1 MKFSKII
8 GALIS
13 VVQFASALGIVIGMH
28 SMLGVFSTAMSGGE
42 QSIEIQFTD
51 PVIVPFNL
59 APRNGGLVDTVL
71 EVRIAMIV
79 DGVEVTYDSALVS
92 IPAGSSVP
100 VDLELSVPLEDA
112 EEYFQEGTELQWETD
127 ISVTSLF
134 DLISFSNHM
143 VMKAGAE

>member
-1 MKFSKII
+1 MKFSKMI
-8 GALIS
+8 GALIA
-13 VVQFASALGIVIGMH
+13 VVQLASTLGLVIGMH

-42 QSIEIQFTD
+42 QGIEIQFTD

-59 APRNGGLVDTVL
+59 APRNGGFVDTVL

-79 DGVEVTYDSALVS
+79 DGVEVAYDSALVS
-92 IPAGSSVP
+92 VPAGSSVP

-143 VMKAGAE
+143 VMEAGAE

>member
-1 MKFSKII
+1 V
-8 GALIS
+8 AYDT
-13 VVQFASALGIVIGMH
+13 AS
-28 SMLGVFSTAMSGGE
+28 
-42 QSIEIQFTD
+42 
-51 PVIVPFNL
+51 
-59 APRNGGLVDTVL
+59 
-71 EVRIAMIV
+71 
-79 DGVEVTYDSALVS
+79 VS

-143 VMKAGAE
+143 VMEAGAE